1 MLLKMQNLPPPDL
14 FFGQM
19 RVHGDWRCSHHLIAT
34 REQVADSSEL
44 ENTRRIPVI
53 SVRDSICQ
61 KLLVTCP
68 GSVAL
73 HAVRCECIYVDCDD
87 LIEGQS
93 YLYVHSK
100 SSEQKHFKRMFRA
113 TYIMQKMLTPRLQE

>member
-1 MLLKMQNLPPPDL
+1 MLLKMHNLPPPDL

-19 RVHGDWRCSHHLIAT
+19 REHGDCRCSHHLIAT
-34 REQVADSSEL
+34 REQVADFLEL
-44 ENTRRIPVI
+44 GNTRRIPVI

-73 HAVRCECIYVDCDD
+73 HAVCIDVDCDD
-87 LIEGQS
+87 LIEGQA
-93 YLYVHSK
+93 YLYVHSM

-113 TYIMQKMLTPRLQE
+113 TYIMQKMLTPRLHQ